1 MSSNACVI
9 WNSIANTL
17 SLERLA
23 AAANALGISLLYQAS
38 PPECDRQ
45 QSDSKGVHSSRRG
58 ILISERGATGRAKG
72 QDRATEKG

>member
-1 MSSNACVI
+1 MSSNAFVI

-38 PPECDRQ
+38 PKECDR
-45 QSDSKGVHSSRRG
+45 
-58 ILISERGATGRAKG
+58 
-72 QDRATEKG
+72 